1 MSVVRWM
8 LLIVLLVAAIPA
20 ALFTIQNANW
30 TAQLSL
36 DLHLWASQLK
46 APMAVPHLMWISFGV
61 GLLCGILALP
71 VLKVAF
77 GSGNAAHS
85 DGYDS
90 PAL

>member
-8 LLIVLLVAAIPA
+8 LLLVLLVAALPA

-36 DLHLWASQLK
+36 DLHIWASQLK

-61 GLLCGILALP
+61 GLLSGMLTLP
-71 VLKVAF
+71 VLRLAF
-77 GSGNAAHS
+77 GSGDGGPS
-85 DGYDS
+85 DEYDN